1 MSYVEIQNIRQERN
15 EIRIDPDLATSSQR
29 VQEPGWENRE
39 RERRRAKLCGFM
51 TFLYNCP
58 HCKILIQ
65 PVLHVPLCM
74 VDSKLSLGSL
84 FHGHTNW
91 RDRKK
96 L

>member
-15 EIRIDPDLATSSQR
+15 EIRIDPDLGYIATSSRR

-39 RERRRAKLCGFM
+39 REEQKLCGFM
-51 TFLYNCP
+51 TSLYNCP

-65 PVLHVPLCM
+65 SVLHVHLCM

-84 FHGHTNW
+84 LHGHTN
-91 RDRKK
+91 
-96 L
+96 